1 MDRLLREINAEKE
14 LIERTLL
21 ALEKALNRAEQTII
35 ELTAMGTF
43 IHNAY
48 NGMENILKRILKF
61 KKVSVPN
68 SRSSHKDLLDHS
80 VETGIISASLS
91 DKLDAYRGF
100 RHFFV
105 HAYGFMLDPEQL
117 MPLIEGFPALWGQF
131 ETEIDLFLA
140 QTR

>member
-14 LIERTLL
+14 LVERTLS
-21 ALEKALNRAEQTII
+21 ALEEALNRPEKTII
-35 ELTAMGTF
+35 ELSAMGTF

-61 KKVSVPN
+61 EDVSVLD

-80 VETGIISASLS
+80 VETGIISESLS
-91 DKLDAYRGF
+91 DKLDEYRGF

-105 HAYGFMLDPEQL
+105 HAYGFMLDTEQL
-117 MPLIEGFPALWGQF
+117 MPLVESFPAVWTQF

-140 QTR
+140 